1 MELGSND
8 CLKSRMREIRTY
20 GSVRGSRQAFHCI
33 YLKGV
38 SRLSTRRKAMVR
50 YEEEF
55 KKRIVRM
62 HLEEGRT
69 IKSLSEDTMF
79 PRTGSGTGLRNIAKN
94 AQKILLQ
101 RKNTT
106 S

>member
-1 MELGSND
+1 MS
-8 CLKSRMREIRTY
+8 S
-20 GSVRGSRQAFHCI
+20 
-33 YLKGV
+33 
-38 SRLSTRRKAMVR
+38 

-69 IKSLSEDTMF
+69 IKKVCLRSATF

>member
-1 MELGSND
+1 
-8 CLKSRMREIRTY
+8 
-20 GSVRGSRQAFHCI
+20 
-33 YLKGV
+33 
-38 SRLSTRRKAMVR
+38 
-50 YEEEF
+50 
-55 KKRIVRM
+55 M

-69 IKSLSEDTMF
+69 IKVCQKNTMF

>member
-1 MELGSND
+1 MASYN
-8 CLKSRMREIRTY
+8 
-20 GSVRGSRQAFHCI
+20 
-33 YLKGV
+33 
-38 SRLSTRRKAMVR
+38 
-50 YEEEF
+50 EEF

-69 IKSLSEDTMF
+69 IRSMSEEYHVSENGIVYWLKKS
-79 PRTGSGTGLRNIAKN
+79 IAKN
-94 AQKILLQ
+94 AQRILLQ

>member
-1 MELGSND
+1 MAS
-8 CLKSRMREIRTY
+8 Y
-20 GSVRGSRQAFHCI
+20 
-33 YLKGV
+33 
-38 SRLSTRRKAMVR
+38 
-50 YEEEF
+50 EEF

-69 IKSLSEDTMF
+69 IKSLSEEYLF